1 MSNSLWLH
9 GLYHARLPCPSLSPG
24 LCLNSCPLSWWY
36 HPIISSSVI
45 PFSTCP
51 KSFPTLGS
59 FPISQL
65 FASGGQSTGASAPA
79 NSFIPTAPFIPTN
92 IQDWFPL
99 RLTSLISLLSENSQE
114 SSPAPQVEC
123 INCLWSTFFMVQF
136 SLPYMTT
143 GKAIAFAI
151 WTFVGKVMSLL
162 FNMLCRLIIAFLPK
176 SKYLLISW
184 LQSWSSVIL
193 EHREINSE
201 TVSIFPPVYLPRN
214 DGKGCHDLS
223 FFVCWVLSQ
232 LFHSLLSPS
241 SRGSLVPLCFL
252 PLRWCHIWGYWYFS
266 WGILDSSLY
275 FIQHGIL
282 HDLFCI

>member
-123 INCLWSTFFMVQF
+123 INCLWSTFFMVQL
-136 SLPYMTT
+136 SHQYMTT
-143 GKAIAFAI
+143 KKTIALTI
-151 WTFVGKVMSLL
+151 QTVVGKVMSLV
-162 FNMLCRLIIAFLPK
+162 FNMLFRFVTAFLP
-176 SKYLLISW
+176 
-184 LQSWSSVIL
+184 
-193 EHREINSE
+193 
-201 TVSIFPPVYLPRN
+201 RN
-214 DGKGCHDLS
+214 ECLH
-223 FFVCWVLSQ
+223 F
-232 LFHSLLSPS
+232 SLLTY
-241 SRGSLVPLCFL
+241 LC
-252 PLRWCHIWGYWYFS
+252 
-266 WGILDSSLY
+266 LY
-275 FIQHGIL
+275 T
-282 HDLFCI
+282 